1 MQPNKTSLRRKKTFV
16 FEFTEERTES
26 DALDLVY
33 HLTPWDEP
41 AVAGATA
48 AISHIEL
55 KAEADA
61 VDAFFQFRDWCAVH
75 EVKLV
80 SCRLPHHRLRETGF
94 LEAQGFRFI
103 ELNYRPWVPDLGRFS
118 ADEEI
123 EVCTAAPSDEEEIC
137 ALAARALWTGRL
149 HADPMVGP
157 EIGARRYALWAAN
170 AFRHPGQ
177 QVLKCMLRGQMA
189 AFMVVER
196 PTDSSRFW
204 SLVGVAPELTGKGLG
219 RRIWRSVLAM
229 HHQEGVEE
237 VKTSISSHNSIAHN
251 LYVSLGFR
259 FPLPD
264 VTLHWCPSG
273 PLRSGTA

>member
-1 MQPNKTSLRRKKTFV
+1 M
-16 FEFTEERTES
+16 
-26 DALDLVY
+26 AC
-33 HLTPWDEP
+33 
-41 AVAGATA
+41 ATA

-61 VDAFFQFRDWCAVH
+61 VDAFLPFRDWCAVH

-80 SCRLPHHRLRETGF
+80 SCRLPHHRLRESGF
-94 LEAQGFRFI
+94 LEGQGFRFI

-157 EIGARRYALWAAN
+157 EIGDRRYALWAAN

-177 QVLKCMLRGQMA
+177 QVLKCMLRGQIA

-204 SLVGVAPELTGKGLG
+204 SLVVARPGAVRKRARTPDLALG
-219 RRIWRSVLAM
+219 ARDA
-229 HHQEGVEE
+229 
-237 VKTSISSHNSIAHN
+237 SS
-251 LYVSLGFR
+251 R
-259 FPLPD
+259 
-264 VTLHWCPSG
+264 
-273 PLRSGTA
+273 RSGGGQDEHFLA